1 MGVLKLQQRKAS
13 DLPTCALTRAI
24 EQYMNEDLQRMGKV
38 ARNVVVRL
46 VSNKSYSYHVMGE
59 MKERYGDGYP
69 DSFPYQSKLLL
80 AFQTIEHRDVLC
92 FGMYVQE
99 YGSHCPQP
107 NTNRTYISYLDSVPY
122 METQPEGE
130 RTAVYHGI
138 INGYLKHACA
148 MGFEYAHIWVAPPQS
163 GDEYIFHCRPMH
175 PKHGHKAMSMQKL
188 RSWYEA
194 LLLKAKKFPLFYGDF
209 FPEEIKKLLKG
220 EEVIRNL
227 PLPASL
233 YSLSR
238 PHRNGE
244 LHRNTSISL
253 VKQMQKRAREVRRR
267 FLVAR
272 LNTENASRISASS
285 EDSLLSFSEGET
297 FVDGREPAFSCHL
310 ADSRLSFLQSCISRH
325 WQFNELRRAHYSTM
339 MILAEIGGAA

>member
-1 MGVLKLQQRKAS
+1 
-13 DLPTCALTRAI
+13 
-24 EQYMNEDLQRMGKV
+24 MNEDLQRMGKV

-194 LLLKAKKFPLFYGDF
+194 LLLKAKTVRSPPPRARSSSLDF
-209 FPEEIKKLLKG
+209 SCTPSKSSRERLL
-220 EEVIRNL
+220 VL
-227 PLPASL
+227 SL
-233 YSLSR
+233 AHRLSLACTSLSLCLR
-238 PHRNGE
+238 SPSTHHPYLAR
-244 LHRNTSISL
+244 SL
-253 VKQMQKRAREVRRR
+253 PPPSLAST
-267 FLVAR
+267 R
-272 LNTENASRISASS
+272 L
-285 EDSLLSFSEGET
+285 G
-297 FVDGREPAFSCHL
+297 
-310 ADSRLSFLQSCISRH
+310 
-325 WQFNELRRAHYSTM
+325 
-339 MILAEIGGAA
+339 